1 MRGMVP
7 NDPQAHVSDYQ
18 YAVVYA
24 PRKKRPR
31 FPSGCVEIKSS
42 SEEAIA
48 DANPDKKRYPAKV
61 HGPSKSSEGQYIY
74 YLIEWIE

>member
-7 NDPQAHVSDYQ
+7 NDPQTSVSNAE

-24 PRKKRPR
+24 PRKKRTR
-31 FPSGCVEIKSS
+31 FPASCVQVKEDAKQ
-42 SEEAIA
+42 AYA
-48 DANPDKKRYPAKV
+48 DETPDTKHYAARV

-74 YLIEWIE
+74 YLLDWL

>member
-31 FPSGCVEIKSS
+31 FPSTCVEI
-42 SEEAIA
+42 
-48 DANPDKKRYPAKV
+48 
-61 HGPSKSSEGQYIY
+61 
-74 YLIEWIE
+74 